1 MERERKSLYII
12 FYFCILLFRFAQLF
26 MHEFHTFLIKVME
39 EKKTGGREK
48 QTIEHEIK
56 FYNKRKRPIGFLWER
71 LDFPL
76 SYNDDVVWGLV
87 VLMVRPEEKR
97 KKIFFVF
104 FFFTRK
110 IPVET
115 SF

>member
-48 QTIEHEIK
+48 QTIEHEINFTTK
-56 FYNKRKRPIGFLWER
+56 ENDRSGFFGSGWT
-71 LDFPL
+71 FP
-76 SYNDDVVWGLV
+76 SHIMMMWFGG
-87 VLMVRPEEKR
+87 
-97 KKIFFVF
+97 
-104 FFFTRK
+104 
-110 IPVET
+110 
-115 SF
+115 